1 MGRLCCL
8 TQRLRFPLTIYTLV
22 LMALETLFFFEIMNN
37 KIFKK
42 VLDLY
47 FVLG

>member
-8 TQRLRFPLTIYTLV
+8 TQRLPFALTINTLV
-22 LMALETLFFFEIMNN
+22 LTALETLFLFEIMNN

-42 VLDLY
+42 SS
-47 FVLG
+47 